1 MKKTSLLIFTF
12 LTVLYSAFG
21 QSANISGVVNS
32 YFKIIDVIPAKN
44 CVRVADPSGLS
55 QNDKVMLIQMKGAS
69 INTTNTSSFGD
80 ISSISNAGNYEINQI
95 CRINVDSVFFTY
107 SILNDYTPAGK
118 VQLVK
123 IPVYND
129 VVVTDTLKA
138 ATWDNATGLGGV
150 LALQVTGELTL
161 NAPVSAIGA
170 GFKGGNFVTSSGSCN
185 SFISFYYF
193 NANNTSPQ
201 NGAFKGEGV
210 YDIIN
215 NGYSGGRGAL
225 ANGGGGG
232 NNHNN
237 SGGGGA
243 NISNGGDGG
252 GNSSTTGC
260 GGDYHGI
267 GGKSLNAASGQKIYL
282 GGGGGAG
289 HANNT
294 TVSTGGG
301 NGGGIIF
308 IQAGTITGN
317 DQKILSNGTAGGNTT
332 GDGASGGGAGGT
344 IIMTISTYSGNL
356 SIEANGGQGGNED
369 NEFIDSRC
377 YGGGGGGSG
386 GAIYFNNAP
395 TISYSVTGGT
405 NGSITN
411 SLNCPSLINGMPG
424 SAGQTF
430 TNYNFNASTTLA
442 NFCGI
447 ILPVQLISFT
457 AKYNSNHSNIQ
468 WEISNI
474 DEIEK
479 FEVEH
484 SLQNVSWKNIYTTH
498 SNGSSNYQ
506 YLHENTLPGYH
517 FYRLKFYS
525 KNGTWSYSNIVKVF
539 NGKLNKYA
547 VYPNPAQENVF
558 VSGEFKPLS
567 VIQLVDLSGKT
578 VLTQKI
584 TDHKT
589 VQRISI
595 NELPAGVYLLK
606 LEDQV
611 QKIIIY

>member
-1 MKKTSLLIFTF
+1 MEN
-12 LTVLYSAFG
+12 V
-21 QSANISGVVNS
+21 
-32 YFKIIDVIPAKN
+32 
-44 CVRVADPSGLS
+44 SGLS
-55 QNDKVMLIQMKGAS
+55 QNDKVMLVQMKGAS
-69 INTTNTSSFGD
+69 INTSNNSSFGD
-80 ISSISNAGNYEINQI
+80 ITSINNAGNYEINQI
-95 CRINVDSVFFTY
+95 CRINEDSVFFTY
-107 SILNDYTPAGK
+107 TILNDYTPAGK

-129 VVVTDTLKA
+129 AVVTDSLKA

-150 LALQVTGELTL
+150 VAIQVTGELTL

-170 GFKGGNFVTSSGSCN
+170 GFKGGSFVKDDGGCSNFFPITS
-185 SFISFYYF
+185 YYS
-193 NANNTSPQ
+193 NANFSTPQ
-201 NGAFKGEGV
+201 PGAFKGEGV
-210 YDIIN
+210 YDITAN
-215 NGYSGGRGAL
+215 NQSGGRGAL

-243 NISNGGDGG
+243 NLTTGGAGG
-252 GNSSTTGC
+252 GNSSSAGC
-260 GGDYHGI
+260 LGNYYGH
-267 GGKSLNAASGQKIYL
+267 GGKALNASSGQKIYF

-317 DQKILSNGTAGGNTT
+317 DQKILSNGKAGGNTT

-344 IIMTISTYSGNL
+344 IIMTVSTYSGNL
-356 SIEANGGQGGNED
+356 TIEANGGQGGNEN
-369 NEFIDSRC
+369 NEMILSRC

-395 TISYSVTGGT
+395 TVSYSVSGGS
-405 NGSITN
+405 NGVITN
-411 SLNCPSLINGMPG
+411 SNNCPSLINGTPG
-424 SAGQTF
+424 NAGQTF

-447 ILPVQLISFT
+447 ILPVELISFT
-457 AKYNSNHSNIQ
+457 AKIIANQTNLR
-468 WEISNI
+468 WEVNNME
-474 DEIEK
+474 EIEK

-484 SLQNVSWKNIYTTH
+484 SLNGMNWKNIHTAY

-506 YLHENTLPGYH
+506 YIHDNIQPGYH
-517 FYRLKFYS
+517 FYRLKIYK
-525 KNGTWSYSNIVKVF
+525 KNGNRDYSNIAKVF
-539 NGKLNKYA
+539 NGKKSKYS
-547 VYPNPAQENVF
+547 VYPNPAKENVF
-558 VSGEFKPLS
+558 VNGVFKPFS
-567 VIQLVDLSGKT
+567 IIQLVDISGKI

-584 TDHKT
+584 IDHNT
-589 VQRISI
+589 VQRVPITEI
-595 NELPAGVYLLK
+595 PPGVYLLK